1 MNQMLPA
8 TSNQNSI
15 NSSGREHRFSSF
27 RHFGFLTPT
36 SCESSC
42 PTRRPLQNVLR
53 SFSVTNSPVTS
64 HKSPDIVLSGEGKS
78 ARCSSRGPEK
88 SGSNG
93 KKPVFPSTFRNT
105 ETNAKTQR
113 NGCSDRLYQQRSDVD
128 KTADQFLHKKFFN
141 KLRWRARRST
151 HSTSVSEGSSPILGQ
166 NIPERFDSLSTSPD
180 RPYKSSFYSEVRLID
195 TRITKGQNGFG
206 ITLAEVLTF
215 ISSRLLGLHVPTS
228 LHPDRVGFY
237 QRLLQIRH
245 VAENL
250 VVYSGQSEQHTP
262 VRPGD
267 ILLAIGKHRLAGCS
281 PEYAVRLLS
290 GVSVGDTVNITLL
303 RGVSLAPIDPQPFA
317 SPFAFSPAHSPPS
330 HTFFP
335 SSSQPVCLNY
345 CELTT
350 NLKTSQIHNLQSQL
364 SCSIPT
370 NVGHSEK
377 DNEDSAA
384 INAAEAD
391 QLLTTVSVGELL
403 CSNECYRNTSCL
415 ATTSPDQRIAYPAN
429 PVTTSFS
436 SYETLPEG
444 TDIIPCAS
452 SLSGVTLSSLLDGN
466 VVSAA
471 VPQRNLILPVTQY
484 SVMPLLVCARG
495 EPSNHSKNPNG
506 SKTNGSASDMSDTI
520 PTSVPL
526 QSGIQ
531 GVGKSGPCE
540 TPDFVPASR
549 FILQSELA
557 YASSPETINSFGSY
571 PNMYS
576 TAESRLAGGDET
588 PNATSPGTC
597 CSSKTTTSYKD
608 FEVTLAIMG
617 AHCGLQICES
627 MASGSMVG
635 VKSVDLRHV
644 PNQSVVP
651 KVGDLLLA
659 VEGSPVI
666 NKPLSEVKALLQHH
680 TETSPTKYV
689 RVWLRRISQLA
700 CNSPPN
706 RIPARIKFRSFQ
718 TKQNTQLENLPGVTS
733 ATFDVVLER
742 KENEGFGFVIV
753 SPLNSCKA
761 SEIGRIIPN
770 SPADQSKMLKV
781 GYRILAI
788 NGERLAG
795 MHHSEIVH
803 IIRQNQRKL
812 VLTVQRPPSPT
823 NNNDTKQDSKS
834 NGTDLP
840 KDLLGSVSCSKTPD
854 DQIEYARMNSCKTS
868 NLNTF
873 SKENGTALRLPV
885 GQLPLLY
892 YVNLTKGAEGFGFS
906 IRGGIDFG
914 RIPLFVFRIADGGPT
929 SIDGRIQIGDEIVE
943 INGVPT
949 HTMTHREAVDAIQQS
964 GQHLKMLLSR
974 QSSKLNEA
982 TV

>member
-1 MNQMLPA
+1 MDLSFKA
-8 TSNQNSI
+8 SADRKTITKYEESI
-15 NSSGREHRFSSF
+15 ELLKN
-27 RHFGFLTPT
+27 TI
-36 SCESSC
+36 
-42 PTRRPLQNVLR
+42 Q
-53 SFSVTNSPVTS
+53 SP
-64 HKSPDIVLSGEGKS
+64 
-78 ARCSSRGPEK
+78 
-88 SGSNG
+88 
-93 KKPVFPSTFRNT
+93 
-105 ETNAKTQR
+105 
-113 NGCSDRLYQQRSDVD
+113 
-128 KTADQFLHKKFFN
+128 
-141 KLRWRARRST
+141 
-151 HSTSVSEGSSPILGQ
+151 
-166 NIPERFDSLSTSPD
+166 
-180 RPYKSSFYSEVRLID
+180 SSFYSEVRLID

-526 QSGIQ
+526 ESGIQ

-557 YASSPETINSFGSY
+557 YASSPETTNSFGSY

-666 NKPLSEVKALLQHH
+666 NKPL
-680 TETSPTKYV
+680 T
-689 RVWLRRISQLA
+689 
-700 CNSPPN
+700 
-706 RIPARIKFRSFQ
+706 
-718 TKQNTQLENLPGVTS
+718 
-733 ATFDVVLER
+733 TFDVVLER

-770 SPADQSKMLKV
+770 SPADRSGMLKV

>member
-1 MNQMLPA
+1 MLPA
-8 TSNQNSI
+8 NSNQNTI
-15 NSSGREHRFSSF
+15 NSSGRERRFSSV

-53 SFSVTNSPVTS
+53 SFSVTNSPMTS

-78 ARCSSRGPEK
+78 TGRSSRGPEK
-88 SGSNG
+88 SDSNG

-105 ETNAKTQR
+105 ETNAETR
-113 NGCSDRLYQQRSDVD
+113 TDGCSEQLYHRRSDMD
-128 KTADQFLHKKFFN
+128 KTADQLLHKKFFN

-151 HSTSVSEGSSPILGQ
+151 RSTSASEGSSPILGQ
-166 NIPERFDSLSTSPD
+166 NFSQRFDSLCSGPD
-180 RPYKSSFYSEVRLID
+180 RSYESSFSSEVRLID

-245 VAENL
+245 VAENR
-250 VVYSGQSEQHTP
+250 VVYSVSGQSEHPTP

-290 GVSVGDTVNITLL
+290 GVSVGDTVNVTLL
-303 RGVSLAPIDPQPFA
+303 RGVSLAPIDLQPFA
-317 SPFAFSPAHSPPS
+317 SRFPFSPTHSPPS
-330 HTFFP
+330 NTFF
-335 SSSQPVCLNY
+335 SSSRQPVCLNY
-345 CELTT
+345 CGLTT
-350 NLKTSQIHNLQSQL
+350 NHKTSQVYNVPTQL
-364 SCSIPT
+364 SCPIPT
-370 NVGHSEK
+370 KVGQYEK
-377 DNEDSAA
+377 DNEDSVT
-384 INAAEAD
+384 INATQAD
-391 QLLTTVSVGELL
+391 QFLTTVSVGELL
-403 CSNECYRNTSCL
+403 CSSEYYRNTSCL
-415 ATTSPDQRIAYPAN
+415 ATTSPDQRKAYPMNNA
-429 PVTTSFS
+429 TASFS
-436 SYETLPEG
+436 SYETLPKG
-444 TDIIPCAS
+444 TDVKPRAS
-452 SLSGVTLSSLLDGN
+452 SVDGVTPCTSLDVN

-471 VPQRNLILPVTQY
+471 VPKQNLVLPVTQY
-484 SVMPLLVCARG
+484 SIMPLLVCTRG
-495 EPSNHSKNPNG
+495 EASNHSKNPNG
-506 SKTNGSASDMSDTI
+506 SKTNGSASNMSDTI
-520 PTSVPL
+520 PISVPL
-526 QSGIQ
+526 QSGVQ

-540 TPDFVPASR
+540 TPDYVPASR

-557 YASSPETINSFGSY
+557 CVPFPETTNSFGSY
-571 PNMYS
+571 PNIYS
-576 TAESRLAGGDET
+576 TADSHLSRGDDIPT
-588 PNATSPGTC
+588 ATSSGTC
-597 CSSKTTTSYKD
+597 SSSKTTSYKD

-617 AHCGLQICES
+617 ANCGLQIREN
-627 MASGSMVG
+627 MAGGSMVE

-644 PNQSVVP
+644 PTQSTMP

-659 VEGSPVI
+659 VEGSPVL
-666 NKPLSEVKALLQHH
+666 NKPLSEVTAILQHH
-680 TETSPTKYV
+680 TETSLTKYV

-706 RIPARIKFRSFQ
+706 RMPARIKFRSFQ
-718 TKQNTQLENLPGVTS
+718 TNPNTQLENLPGEAS
-733 ATFDVVLER
+733 ANFDVVLER

-753 SPLNSCKA
+753 SPLNSYKA

-770 SPADQSKMLKV
+770 SPADRSGILKV

-823 NNNDTKQDSKS
+823 NNKNIKLD
-834 NGTDLP
+834 NNMDLP
-840 KDLLGSVSCSKTPD
+840 RDFLGRVSCSKTLD
-854 DQIEYARMNSCKTS
+854 DQVEHARMNSYKTS
-868 NLNTF
+868 NLNTN
-873 SKENGTALRLPV
+873 SKANGTAVRLPV
-885 GQLPLLY
+885 GQIPLLY
-892 YVNLTKGAEGFGFS
+892 CVNLTKGAEGFGFS

-914 RIPLFVFRIADGGPT
+914 HIPLFVFRIADGGPT

-949 HTMTHREAVDAIQQS
+949 HTMTHKEAVDAIQQS